1 MNIEKIDAPSANI
14 TLPLNQSVQQANG
27 AQFALMLSLMME
39 SHSSSVVSSLSAVQP
54 NVASSVNASQSS
66 PNFNL
71 ETFQSRALQQKQMHH
86 FHLLHSLYEERVM
99 PVDKALHMAG
109 NHNADMADTVL
120 REIEQGYSANPMLG
134 RESEKVSFAA

>member
-39 SHSSSVVSSLSAVQP
+39 SYSSSVVTPVSAVQP
-54 NVASSVNASQSS
+54 VAASSVKVPQTS

-71 ETFQSRALQQKQMHH
+71 ETFQSRALQQNQMHH

-109 NHNADMADTVL
+109 NHNADMTDAVL
-120 REIEQGYSANPMLG
+120 KEIEQGYSANPMLG

>member
-39 SHSSSVVSSLSAVQP
+39 SHPSSAVTSVSAVQP
-54 NVASSVNASQSS
+54 FVSSSVNIPQTS
-66 PNFNL
+66 PDFNL
-71 ETFQSRALQQKQMHH
+71 ETFQSRALQKNQMHH

-99 PVDKALHMAG
+99 SVDDALQMTG
-109 NHNADMADTVL
+109 NNNADIADAVL
-120 REIEQGYSANPMLG
+120 QELEQGHSANPMMR

>member
-39 SHSSSVVSSLSAVQP
+39 SHSSSVVTPVFAVQP
-54 NVASSVNASQSS
+54 VAASSVNVPQTS

-86 FHLLHSLYEERVM
+86 FHLLHSLYEERAM

-109 NHNADMADTVL
+109 NHNADMTDAVL
-120 REIEQGYSANPMLG
+120 KEIEQGHSVSPMMG